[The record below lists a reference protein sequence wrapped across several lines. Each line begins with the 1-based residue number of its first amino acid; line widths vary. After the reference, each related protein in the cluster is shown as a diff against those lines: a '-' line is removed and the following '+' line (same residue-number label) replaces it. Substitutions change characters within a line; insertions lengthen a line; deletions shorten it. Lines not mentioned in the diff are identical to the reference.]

1 MAYKMKGFS
10 GFGNS
15 PAKHTRKDDKTHT
28 HETKESK
35 EGGTIDVATYEGGK
49 QRQVPNSP
57 NKQKQQKHA
66 VKGDTWSGYGTTNP
80 SASENKKREHKTKP
94 SWVIKAEEKRIMKRL
109 AKTFPSIHP
118 ITESKKIDRK
128 YNKKSP
134 FKQEGPIDEK
144 QTKLQPSENPDTWVY
159 KPGKGMKDKK
169 FIRSERIGGLEDRIS
184 FIDETANAEGRSINK
199 QEKKDKAKLQQELA
213 ILRKSKH

>member
-15 PAKHTRKDDKTHT
+15 PA
-28 HETKESK
+28 
-35 EGGTIDVATYEGGK
+35 
-49 QRQVPNSP
+49 
-57 NKQKQQKHA
+57 KQKQQKHA

-80 SASENKKREHKTKP
+80 SALENKKREHKTKP

-128 YNKKSP
+128 YNKNSP
-134 FKQEGPIDEK
+134 AKQEGPIDEK
-144 QTKLQPSENPDTWVY
+144 QLPLQKGELKETYVYKGDVISEKIADYEDRAEFARSDAENSKGEEKKKHLANAKKLQHEAD
-159 KPGKGMKDKK
+159 
-169 FIRSERIGGLEDRIS
+169 
-184 FIDETANAEGRSINK
+184 
-199 QEKKDKAKLQQELA
+199 
-213 ILRKSKH
+213 ILRNRKPKKK

>member
-15 PAKHTRKDDKTHT
+15 PA
-28 HETKESK
+28 
-35 EGGTIDVATYEGGK
+35 
-49 QRQVPNSP
+49 
-57 NKQKQQKHA
+57 KQKQQKHA

-80 SASENKKREHKTKP
+80 SALENKKREHKTKP

-128 YNKKSP
+128 YNKNSP
-134 FKQEGPIDEK
+134 AKQEGPIDEK
-144 QTKLQPSENPDTWVY
+144 QTKLQPSEHKDTYVT
-159 KPGKGMKDKK
+159 KDKSK
-169 FIRSERIGGLEDRIS
+169 RERVIDLEDRIG
-184 FIDETANAEGRSINK
+184 FIDEDIFNQDKATPQQN
-199 QEKKDKAKLQQELA
+199 KDKAKLKQELA
-213 ILRKSKH
+213 ILRKSKHK